1 MAPRCWISE
10 IRLNCSKHPITDP
23 IVTIATWASLI
34 IYRSRKENIVSLNM
48 RPVREEWGAPTSL
61 FLDTDA
67 VVDLLAKVSDSL
79 GIAYGLNDTD
89 EGTEVIIHEGGK
101 FLDYVESKDFTA
113 PTAYHVLKKDVN
125 KQHLACLVQN
135 LKSLVDNWR
144 TFVHSGELRILV
156 D

>member
-1 MAPRCWISE
+1 M
-10 IRLNCSKHPITDP
+10 
-23 IVTIATWASLI
+23 
-34 IYRSRKENIVSLNM
+34 SLNM

-67 VVDLLAKVSDSL
+67 AVALLARVSDSL
-79 GIAYGLNDTD
+79 GIAYGLTDTD

-101 FLDYVESKDFTA
+101 FLDYLQSKEFTA
-113 PTAYHVLKKDVN
+113 PTAHRLLKKTMN
-125 KQHLACLVQN
+125 KRYLACLVHN

-144 TFVHSGELRILV
+144 RFVDAEELRILV